1 MMIFSGNVDF
11 DFYMRFSIRIL
22 IGWVVFLATP
32 LLPCSAATNL
42 IRNGDLRQPIGN
54 DVVPED
60 WELST
65 PFTGE
70 RVEKE
75 DAPGELCLRVH
86 AEEDEINATWVQR
99 NLPLNPGST
108 YRLTYRVLA
117 ESGQQYRGY
126 VEYWDQE
133 KKPHPQGAHWLTG
146 TGQWQ
151 EKSITFTY
159 EEGMRP
165 AYVAFNVKAPG
176 TAFFSDVT
184 LIDLDEPVDKGTSVE
199 LDQWKLSPEATV
211 VENFEGKAI
220 QIKTNKSGEYP
231 AIIRPSLTLIPGQR
245 YRLSYQVKAG
255 EGAQT
260 STGFVFFRVFTAE
273 PAGGKVGTAKAGG
286 EWQDCFESWQTRH
299 LEFTAGTKESEKH
312 LQLVAE
318 LKGPGTLFCRNF
330 QLQTIEPEKMSAFT
344 INITEPAYRET
355 FYGEGRFVAGQLTS
369 RQNAIQRYDVALGR
383 EGKPWQT
390 VSLQASPSREPVSFK
405 LPAQGL
411 AEGEYQLSITAQ
423 GAAGVVETQKIA
435 IFKVAKQEPSVLV
448 GDDLVL
454 RYNGKPFF
462 PIVLWAV
469 PKTHRQMHDLNTAGF
484 NAFCAPMRK
493 SLLDKAASYNLM
505 VVGDLDGPALTAKTS
520 DPSQLAVLEGKLQEA
535 VERYSRHPALLAYYL
550 ADEPLWTGRPLPHLR
565 WTYEK
570 VREMDPYHPI
580 WINEAPRNT
589 VENLAKYAT
598 AADLF
603 GVDIYPVPTGTHS
616 DLEDKSLSSVGKY
629 ADRFHQTVDH
639 RKPIWMVLQG
649 FSWLNLKDRK
659 ENGVY
664 PTWEESRFMAYDA
677 LVHGAHGI
685 VYWGTPFISD
695 PAFWES
701 IFRTTGELRDLSALL
716 VEPSVKES
724 SLISGSPAISILQKR
739 HEGHDYFLVINE
751 SNAPVDARFTSSLAA
766 ERLYVHF
773 ESGRNVALLQGS
785 FSDHFRPWEVHVYAT
800 SEKLPPPLVPVVED
814 APNDGRSFGDEARA
828 RKAYQVFESKAD
840 WIWGDTLAPKATAYF
855 RHPFEVGADLHKA
868 TLWITG
874 DDFYHAYLD
883 GRKVASDR
891 GSGIEEDERGGWMT
905 LEGIDVTAALR
916 SAGTHLLAVEVED
929 AGQLPSGL
937 LVDLRLEYADGR
949 KESVLSG
956 AEWKVSMRQSPGWEQ
971 AGFADHDWKRAKVMA
986 ACGSGPWGKEL
997 EASLVP

>member
-1 MMIFSGNVDF
+1 MPD
-11 DFYMRFSIRIL
+11 
-22 IGWVVFLATP
+22 
-32 LLPCSAATNL
+32 
-42 IRNGDLRQPIGN
+42 
-54 DVVPED
+54 D
-60 WELST
+60 WELAT

-70 RVEKE
+70 RIEKE
-75 DAPGELCLRVH
+75 DAPGEFCLRVF

-117 ESGQQYRGY
+117 EPGQQYRGY
-126 VEYWDQE
+126 VEYWDQQ
-133 KKPHPQGAHWLTG
+133 KIPHPQGAHWLAG
-146 TGQWQ
+146 TGQWE

-165 AYVAFNVKAPG
+165 AYVAFNVKPSG

-184 LIDLDEPVDKGTSVE
+184 LIDLDEPVADGTSVE
-199 LDQWKLSPEATV
+199 FDQWKLSPEATI
-211 VENFEGKAI
+211 VENFEGRAI
-220 QIKTNKSGEYP
+220 QIKTSKAGEYP
-231 AIIRPSLTLIPGQR
+231 AITRPSLSLNPGQR

-255 EGAQT
+255 EGAET
-260 STGFVFFRVFTAE
+260 STGFVFFRVFTAK
-273 PAGGKVGTAKAGG
+273 PTGGKAGTAKDGG

-299 LEFTAGTKESEKH
+299 LEFTAGPDGENH

-330 QLQTIEPEKMSAFT
+330 QLEAIAPEKVSDFT
-344 INITEPAYRET
+344 INITEPPYRET
-355 FYGEGRFVAGQLTS
+355 FYGESRFVAGQLNS
-369 RQNAIQRYDVALGR
+369 RQKAIQHYDVTLSR
-383 EGKPWQT
+383 EGKPLQS
-390 VSLQASPSREPVSFK
+390 VSVQAPSQLGVPAFFK
-405 LPAQGL
+405 LPALGL
-411 AEGEYQLSITAQ
+411 SDGEYQLSVTAQ
-423 GAAGVVETQKIA
+423 GEGVAETQKVA
-435 IFKVAKQEPSVLV
+435 IFKVAERKPSVLV
-448 GDDLVL
+448 GDDRVL
-454 RYNGKPFF
+454 RFNGKPFF
-462 PIVLWAV
+462 PIILWGV
-469 PKTHRQMHDLNTAGF
+469 PKTHRQMQELNAAGF

-493 SLLDKAASYNLM
+493 SLLDKAANYNLM
-505 VVGDLDGPALTAKTS
+505 VVGDLDSPALVAKTS
-520 DPSQLAVLEGKLQEA
+520 DPDQLAVLEGKLRET

-570 VREMDPYHPI
+570 VSKIDPYHPI
-580 WINEAPRNT
+580 WINEAPRNSI
-589 VENLAKYAT
+589 ENLAKYAA

-629 ADRFHQTVDH
+629 TDRSHQTVDY

-649 FSWLNLKDRK
+649 FSWLNLRDRK
-659 ENGVY
+659 ADGVY
-664 PTWEESRFMAYDA
+664 PTWEESRFMAYNA

-695 PAFWES
+695 PAFWDT
-701 IFRTTGELRDLSALL
+701 IFRTTGELRDLSAVL
-716 VEPSVKES
+716 VEPSVQEP
-724 SLISGSPAISILQKR
+724 SLTAESPAIAILQKR
-739 HEGHDYFLVINE
+739 YEGDDYFLVINE
-751 SNAPVDARFTSSLAA
+751 SDAPVDARFTSGITA

-773 ESGRNVALLQGS
+773 EEGRNILLQKGG
-785 FSDHFRPWEVHVYAT
+785 FSDRFKPWGVHVYST
-800 SEKLPPPLVPVVED
+800 SAKLPPPLVPVIEGTPD
-814 APNDGRSFGDEARA
+814 DGQSFGEEAKA
-828 RKAYQVFESKAD
+828 RKVHQAFESKAD
-840 WIWGDTLAPKATAYF
+840 WIWGETLAPKAITYF
-855 RHPFEVGADLHKA
+855 RHPFEVGGDLDKA

-874 DDFYHAYLD
+874 DDFYTAYLD

-891 GSGIEEDERGGWMT
+891 GQGPEEDERGGWTT

-916 SAGTHLLAVEVED
+916 STGIHLLAVEVED

-956 AEWKVSMRQSPGWEQ
+956 AEWKTSMRQSPGWEQ
-971 AGFADHDWKRAKVMA
+971 AKFEDHDWKAAKVIA

-997 EASLVP
+997 EATPVP